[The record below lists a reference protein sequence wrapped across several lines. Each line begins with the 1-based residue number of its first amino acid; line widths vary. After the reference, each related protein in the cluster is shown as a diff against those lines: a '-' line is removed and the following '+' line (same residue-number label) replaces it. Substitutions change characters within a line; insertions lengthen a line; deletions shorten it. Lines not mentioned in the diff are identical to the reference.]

1 MGYKEICK
9 THSLHILLHKLCI
22 GLVRTD
28 MYIYFRRLK
37 QATRL

>member
-1 MGYKEICK
+1 MGYNKSAK
-9 THSLHILLHKLCI
+9 PHSLHILLHKLCI